1 MRPLYGVAP
10 CTQLETCSS
19 LCVALLLL
27 VVWKTIAYLPPDTKA
42 RPHLKKDVM
51 PPASP
56 LGVQNQAWFLGA
68 PVSKLV
74 AVGLVIAHVVIQ
86 SRNKG
91 HYSPPRLD
99 EDMKLYRLFTSKLVF
114 GSTGETVLGTVALSM
129 HMRRFE
135 REMGTRKFL
144 LLLVMTNVFTMMLEL
159 TTMLSFDMLDLQY
172 SGPYPI
178 LGAMIL
184 LYVKYT
190 PRLHPRFVSVLGF
203 AFSEKS
209 LSYFLCVYVV
219 GYEGMFT
226 LIPTVLGMLAA
237 YVFVHFQ
244 WDFPNFIVS
253 AFKPLEGLFALLVDP
268 PPRVYAPLLQAQN
281 ARGAPRGNDP
291 FAQQQPQ
298 RRAVRP
304 VDAVPPPP
312 PPPEEAIEQLTA
324 MGFERQRVLDALQTT
339 HNNVEHAA
347 DRLLSGV

>member
-1 MRPLYGVAP
+1 
-10 CTQLETCSS
+10 
-19 LCVALLLL
+19 
-27 VVWKTIAYLPPDTKA
+27 
-42 RPHLKKDVM
+42 M

-86 SRNKG
+86 SSNKG
-91 HYSPPRLD
+91 QYSPPRFD
-99 EDMKLYRLFTSKLVF
+99 EDMKFYRLFTSKLVF
-114 GSTGETVLGTVALSM
+114 GSTGETVLGTLALGM

-135 REMGTRKFL
+135 REMGSRKFL
-144 LLLVMTNVFTMMLEL
+144 LLLLMTNVFTIVLEL
-159 TTMLSFDMLDLQY
+159 TAMLSLDMLDLQY

-184 LYVKYT
+184 LYAKYT
-190 PRLHPRFVSVLGF
+190 PRLHPRYVSVLGF

-219 GYEGMFT
+219 GYQGIFT
-226 LIPTVLGMLAA
+226 VLPTILGMLAA
-237 YVFVHFQ
+237 YIFVHFHIH

-253 AFKPLEGLFALLVDP
+253 ALKPLEGLFAILVDP

-281 ARGAPRGNDP
+281 NARGAQQPRGNDP
-291 FAQQQPQ
+291 FAQAQQQQPQ

-304 VDAVPPPP
+304 VAEVPPPP
-312 PPPEEAIEQLTA
+312 PPSEEAIEQLTA
-324 MGFERQRVLDALQTT
+324 MGFDRERVLAALQSTD
-339 HNNVEHAA
+339 NNVEHAA
-347 DRLLSGV
+347 DRLLRGV